1 MLGLHI
7 AEAPSL
13 MCWLVGQ
20 GVMQTMLG
28 QLEELVQMPGAPNL
42 YWALSNLPSPMTDIR
57 KTFQGERLLLLAS
70 LPETKDLEAERLT
83 PEKEERLQASI
94 LKVLTWIGGGQG
106 DHREEL
112 TLLALKVYP
121 VAKEALVAS
130 GTKQA
135 EVESW
140 PVIQVVT
147 LHSLREFRRLQDE
160 VYKWLTLPYT
170 EAALGVAAAERQ
182 IRQAQ
187 ARADALPFFAL
198 LSAQGNAL
206 LTNARVERRIAAL
219 RCVEALRLYAAAHD
233 GKLPASL
240 DLLTE
245 VPVPADPLTGKSF
258 RYTSSGA
265 TFTLW
270 GPPRQNEM
278 PAIYNVI
285 NYQVTLRR

>member
-1 MLGLHI
+1 
-7 AEAPSL
+7 
-13 MCWLVGQ
+13 
-20 GVMQTMLG
+20 
-28 QLEELVQMPGAPNL
+28 
-42 YWALSNLPSPMTDIR
+42 
-57 KTFQGERLLLLAS
+57 
-70 LPETKDLEAERLT
+70 
-83 PEKEERLQASI
+83 
-94 LKVLTWIGGGQG
+94 
-106 DHREEL
+106 
-112 TLLALKVYP
+112 
-121 VAKEALVAS
+121 
-130 GTKQA
+130 
-135 EVESW
+135 VESW

-265 TFTLW
+265 SFTLW